1 MSGFA
6 ENQLKKYGWT
16 KGQGL
21 GKNAEGR
28 KTPIIITKKNDTRG
42 LGDNSVDWSFE
53 WWNKVYTKTLDN
65 IKVSKTSEG
74 EVKVSKVIKESIVPK
89 NNMGI
94 ISTNESLYSLT
105 DSSNSTDQTIS
116 TTFSSSDIE
125 STHKNRFDDDKTE
138 NLSSNPKMKSL
149 FYYGNFVKS
158 STGSLD
164 LNGWNKP
171 IKKMEINNESKSTD
185 STEKEKVSL
194 CTNHL
199 DMSQDEEKQ
208 DGKRKREKSKKKK
221 RKCEE
226 NIILAKNEK
235 YKKRKKKEN
244 ERK

>member
-1 MSGFA
+1 MSDFA

-28 KTPIIITKKNDTRG
+28 KIPIVITKKNDTRG

-74 EVKVSKVIKESIVPK
+74 EVKVSKIIKESIVPK

-105 DSSNSTDQTIS
+105 DSSSSTDQTFA
-116 TTFSSSDIE
+116 TTSSSLDNE
-125 STHKNRFDDDKTE
+125 SMHKSRFDDDKIE
-138 NLSSNPKMKSL
+138 HSSSNSKMKSL

-164 LNGWNKP
+164 LSGW
-171 IKKMEINNESKSTD
+171 KKQTEKIEINNGSKSMD
-185 STEKEKVSL
+185 SMEKEKDSL
-194 CTNHL
+194 CTDNL
-199 DMSQDEEKQ
+199 DMSQDEKKQ
-208 DGKRKREKSKKKK
+208 DGKRKREKSKRKK
-221 RKCEE
+221 RKCE
-226 NIILAKNEK
+226 NDTILAKNEK
-235 YKKRKKKEN
+235 HKKKKRMKE
-244 ERK
+244 K